1 MSARKNDS
9 IPRTHSLS
17 NTPNETPRVIIVGAG
32 ASGLAAAGRAAECGA
47 NVVVL
52 ERGDRTARKLRIAG
66 KGRANITNTA
76 ELHDFI
82 KAFGE
87 NGKFLYSAFS
97 RFFSNDLIAL
107 FERLGVHTKVERGGR
122 VFPESD
128 DADDVAD
135 ALERWV
141 RKLGVEIHLKTR
153 VKSVELAKDTARVIG
168 VRTYERIL
176 PADAVVIATGG
187 ITYPKT
193 GSTGDGYRIAA
204 ELGHQ
209 IIEPKPA
216 LTAMNVAED
225 WVKRLQGLGLKNVE
239 AKLFSDQRLIE
250 KEFGEMLFTHFGVSG
265 PIILTL
271 SRRAAQIVG
280 QTNLELSIDLKPA
293 LSAEQIKE
301 RLIRD
306 FSGTKAFKNYL
317 PELLP
322 RKLIPVF
329 IELVNIP
336 GDLPI
341 NRITAA
347 QRRTIISTLKDLR
360 LRISGLRP
368 ADEAIVTAGG
378 VCIRE
383 INPKTMESKLI
394 KGLYFSG
401 EVIDIDAITGG
412 YNLQAAFSTGWI
424 AGESAAES
432 AKSSN

>member
-1 MSARKNDS
+1 MSARRLDHAS
-9 IPRTHSLS
+9 RTHFLCD
-17 NTPNETPRVIIVGAG
+17 TVDKPCRVVVIGAG
-32 ASGLAAAGRAAECGA
+32 ASGLIAAARAAECGA
-47 NVVVL
+47 KVLVL
-52 ERGDRTARKLRIAG
+52 ERGNRTARKLRIAG

-76 ELHDFI
+76 PLHEFI

-87 NGKFLYSAFS
+87 NGKFLYGVFS
-97 RFFSNDLIAL
+97 RFFINDLIAL
-107 FERLGVHTKVERGGR
+107 FERLGVRTKVERGGR

-128 DADDVAD
+128 DADDIAN
-135 ALERWV
+135 ALERWA
-141 RKLGVEIHLKTR
+141 RELGAEIRLKTR
-153 VKSVELAKDTARVIG
+153 VKGVELSEDNTRVVG
-168 VRTYERIL
+168 VKTHKEIL
-176 PADAVVIATGG
+176 PADAVIIAAGG

-204 ELGHQ
+204 ELGHR
-209 IIEPKPA
+209 IIKPRPA
-216 LTAMNVAED
+216 LTAMTAAED
-225 WVKRLQGLGLKNVE
+225 WVTRLQGLGLKNVE
-239 AKLFSDQRLIE
+239 AKLLSDQKLLG

-271 SRRAAQIVG
+271 SRRAADIVG
-280 QTNLELSIDLKPA
+280 QTKLELSVDLKPA
-293 LSAEQIKE
+293 LSPEKLKE
-301 RLIRD
+301 RFIRD
-306 FSGTKAFKNYL
+306 FTGTKSFKNYL

-329 IELVNIP
+329 IELVGIP
-336 GDLPI
+336 SNLPI

-360 LRISGLRP
+360 ITITGLRP

-424 AGESAAES
+424 AGESAAD
-432 AKSSN
+432 ADN